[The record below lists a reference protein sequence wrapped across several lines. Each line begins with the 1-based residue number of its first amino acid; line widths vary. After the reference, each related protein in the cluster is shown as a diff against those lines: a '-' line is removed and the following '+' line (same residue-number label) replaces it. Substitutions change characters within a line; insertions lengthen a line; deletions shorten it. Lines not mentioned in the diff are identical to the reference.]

1 MKISCLLLATGI
13 LNLMPLA
20 STAQE
25 VVLYANSEV
34 KVGWVRG
41 TDFSKYK
48 TYAWGTTYQVTT
60 DPKHPTE
67 DIDAA
72 LQAKGLHKVAM
83 DANPDLIAA
92 FSGGNRLVYPIRDDM
107 GSIGDAVKQGTLV
120 VELAD
125 SQLKKAVWW
134 GIVEDTLTNNPNKD
148 IPLFQKRIS
157 KMFQKYPPK
166 TKKK

>member
-20 STAQE
+20 SMAQE
-25 VVLYANSEV
+25 VVPYVKSEV
-34 KVGWVRG
+34 KVDWVPG

-72 LQAKGLHKVAM
+72 LQAKGLQKVAM

-92 FSGGNRLVYPIRDDM
+92 FSGGNRLVWPIRSSYSM
-107 GSIGDAVKQGTLV
+107 GSVTKQGTLV
-120 VELAD
+120 VQLAD

-134 GIVEDTLTNNPNKD
+134 GIAEDTITDNPDKD

-157 KMFQKYPPK
+157 KMFQKYPPP